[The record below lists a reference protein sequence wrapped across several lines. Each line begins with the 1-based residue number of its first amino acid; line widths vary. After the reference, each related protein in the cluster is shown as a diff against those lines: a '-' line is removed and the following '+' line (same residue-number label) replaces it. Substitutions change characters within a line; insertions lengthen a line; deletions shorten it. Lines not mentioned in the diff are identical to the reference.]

1 MYAHDFEMNGIYYN
15 IIPDNKSVQVSCYGD
30 RYSRVPDEYK
40 YKGSVV
46 IPEMVNYR
54 GVNYNVT
61 SIGFGAFSGCDGL
74 TSITIPN
81 SVTTIGRSAFGG
93 CDGLTSI
100 TIPSSVTLIEYKAF
114 SHCAGLTSIT
124 IPESVISIGNGAFEG
139 CDGLTSITIPNS
151 VNSIG
156 DGTFLGC
163 NGLASITIPN
173 SVTWIGGYAF
183 DGCNGLTS
191 ITIPESVTTIGRSA
205 FEGCNGLAS
214 ITIPNGVTSIGDGA
228 FYGCTGLTSI
238 TIPESV
244 TSIGNGAFSCCDGLT
259 EIVVD
264 ESNRVYDSR
273 EHCNAIIETASN
285 SLIAG
290 CKNTVIPNSVTS
302 IGDDAF
308 YGCTGL
314 TSITIPESVTS
325 IGNGA
330 FSCCDGLT
338 EIVVDESNRVY
349 DSREHCNAII
359 ETASNSLIAG
369 CKNTVIPNSVT
380 SIGHSAF
387 YGCTGLTSI
396 TIPVSVTSIG
406 LWAFAI
412 CSGLTEIIVVA
423 VMPPI
428 ISGNTFH
435 GVDKSIPLYVLAEC
449 VEAYRAAEYWSKFTN
464 IVDSYEELSELLELE
479 LFPVVIILDKDINA
493 ENFTVDGI
501 HYVIGENNTVAVT
514 FYGDYSLAVPDEY
527 EYTGSVI
534 IPEVVTYQ
542 GVTYNVASIGNSAF
556 YGCTDL
562 KSITIPNSITE
573 IGFSAFTF
581 CSNLTEIT
589 VEATTPPTI
598 IEDIFS
604 YIDKSIPLYVPAGCV
619 EAYRAAEYW
628 SVFTNIIE
636 MNTTDK

>member
-1 MYAHDFEMNGIYYN
+1 MKNKLFKLLFTIVCLLSTTGMYAHDFEMNGIYYN

-244 TSIGNGAFSCCDGLT
+244 TSIG
-259 EIVVD
+259 
-264 ESNRVYDSR
+264 
-273 EHCNAIIETASN
+273 
-285 SLIAG
+285 
-290 CKNTVIPNSVTS
+290 
-302 IGDDAF
+302 
-308 YGCTGL
+308 YG
-314 TSITIPESVTS
+314 V
-325 IGNGA
+325 
-330 FSCCDGLT
+330 FFRCDGLT

>member
-1 MYAHDFEMNGIYYN
+1 MKNKLFKLLFTIVCLLSTTGMYAHDFEMNGIYYN

-214 ITIPNGVTSIGDGA
+214 ITIPNGVTSIGDG
-228 FYGCTGLTSI
+228 
-238 TIPESV
+238 
-244 TSIGNGAFSCCDGLT
+244 
-259 EIVVD
+259 
-264 ESNRVYDSR
+264 
-273 EHCNAIIETASN
+273 
-285 SLIAG
+285 
-290 CKNTVIPNSVTS
+290 
-302 IGDDAF
+302 AF

>member
-1 MYAHDFEMNGIYYN
+1 MKNKLFKLLFAIVCLLSTTGMYAHDFEMNGIYYN
-15 IIPDNKSVQVSCYGD
+15 IIPYNKSVQVSCYGD
-30 RYSRVPDEYK
+30 GYSRVPDEYK

-61 SIGFGAFSGCDGL
+61 SIGFRAFSGCDGL

-81 SVTTIGRSAFGG
+81 SVTTIGR
-93 CDGLTSI
+93 C
-100 TIPSSVTLIEYKAF
+100 
-114 SHCAGLTSIT
+114 
-124 IPESVISIGNGAFEG
+124 AFEG
-139 CDGLTSITIPNS
+139 CTGLTSITIPNS
-151 VNSIG
+151 VTTIG
-156 DGTFLGC
+156 RCAFEGC
-163 NGLASITIPN
+163 TGLTSITIPN
-173 SVTWIGGYAF
+173 SVTWIG
-183 DGCNGLTS
+183 DG
-191 ITIPESVTTIGRSA
+191 
-205 FEGCNGLAS
+205 
-214 ITIPNGVTSIGDGA
+214 
-228 FYGCTGLTSI
+228 
-238 TIPESV
+238 
-244 TSIGNGAFSCCDGLT
+244 
-259 EIVVD
+259 
-264 ESNRVYDSR
+264 
-273 EHCNAIIETASN
+273 
-285 SLIAG
+285 
-290 CKNTVIPNSVTS
+290 
-302 IGDDAF
+302 
-308 YGCTGL
+308 
-314 TSITIPESVTS
+314 
-325 IGNGA
+325 
-330 FSCCDGLT
+330 
-338 EIVVDESNRVY
+338 
-349 DSREHCNAII
+349 
-359 ETASNSLIAG
+359 
-369 CKNTVIPNSVT
+369 
-380 SIGHSAF
+380 
-387 YGCTGLTSI
+387 
-396 TIPVSVTSIG
+396 
-406 LWAFAI
+406 AFAI

-423 VMPPI
+423 VMPPT

-449 VEAYRAAEYWSKFTN
+449 VEAYRAAEYWSEFTN

-479 LFPVVIILDKDINA
+479 LFPVVIIPDKDINA

-514 FYGDYSLAVPDEY
+514 FYGDNSLAVPDEY

-598 IEDIFS
+598 IENIFS